1 MMQRRSFI
9 GLVAAWAALS
19 GRQAAGQR
27 KSNLRRVAIVFI
39 APATDAAGTDLYFR
53 QFVDAMREQG
63 FVDGRDIIIERRS
76 GERQPELAAVMK
88 ELVAR
93 DVDVIVTFGPAV
105 PVAQRATNRIPI
117 VALVDEVL
125 DAGLIASLARPGG
138 NMTGFGGNFPG
149 LLGKDLQVLKEAIPT
164 ISRVAVLATT
174 GFRDPGYA
182 GRRELDAAGTSMKLD
197 MRWVTVDAP
206 VQFESAFA
214 TMVRE
219 RADAVFVT
227 GTALNYAHLRRIA
240 DLAMTHRMPSFFE
253 AREFA
258 EVGGLLSYGYST
270 AEMGRNVA
278 AYVRK
283 ILDGAK
289 PADLPWSQPA
299 KLELVINLKT
309 AKALGLTIPQALLLR
324 ANEVIR

>member
-1 MMQRRSFI
+1 MQRRSFI

-19 GRQAAGQR
+19 GRQAAAQR
-27 KSNLRRVAIVFI
+27 KSKLRRVAIVYI
-39 APATDAAGTDLYFR
+39 APATDLAGTDLYFR
-53 QFVDAMREQG
+53 QFVDALRERG
-63 FVDGRDIIIERRS
+63 LVDGRNIVIERRS
-76 GERQPELAAVMK
+76 GKDQPELAAVME
-88 ELVAR
+88 ELVAL
-93 DVDVIVTFGPAV
+93 DVDVIVTFGPALR
-105 PVAQRATNRIPI
+105 VAQRATDRIPI
-117 VALVDEVL
+117 VAFATNVL

-149 LLGKDLQVLKEAIPT
+149 LLGKDLQILKEAIPT
-164 ISRVAVLATT
+164 ISRVAVVATT

-182 GRRELDAAGTSMKLD
+182 GRRELDAAGSSMKLD

-206 VQFESAFA
+206 AEFESAFA

-227 GTALNYAHLRRIA
+227 DTALNYAHLRRIA
-240 DLAMTHRMPSFFE
+240 DLAMTHRMPSFFQ

-258 EVGGLLSYGYST
+258 EVGGLLSYGLSA
-270 AEMGRNVA
+270 AESNRNLA

-289 PADLPWSQPA
+289 PADLPWGQPT

-309 AKALGLTIPQALLLR
+309 AKALALTIPKGLLLR
-324 ANEVIR
+324 ADELIE